1 METDVKT
8 GPVAIDGRKNTSGNL
23 KNTIDRQNDPQ
34 T

>member
-23 KNTIDRQNDPQ
+23 KNTIGILKGIV
-34 T
+34 